1 MLIWLIFI
9 LSYHY
14 MDNTTGA
21 LMEQAFLI
29 LLENTISYTVSYR
42 GDTGIYGVTEKNSY
56 RARRQP
62 CPDTKFVQALH
73 IFPYPS
79 CNWLYNEFIPAM
91 KFPSIHSL
99 TLCKWLT
106 NLSVPVGGLELFF
119 YFFISS
125 GWKK

>member
-1 MLIWLIFI
+1 
-9 LSYHY
+9 

-21 LMEQAFLI
+21 LMEQAFLT

-62 CPDTKFVQALH
+62 GPDTKFVQALH

-79 CNWLYNEFIPAM
+79 CN
-91 KFPSIHSL
+91 
-99 TLCKWLT
+99 
-106 NLSVPVGGLELFF
+106 
-119 YFFISS
+119 
-125 GWKK
+125 